1 MQAMGSMKWKKT
13 LGVSWV
19 AVDWGT
25 SNLRIWLMSEDSQ
38 VIAENTSNQGMASLS
53 SPDEFEKVLFECLQS
68 LLTDGEILP
77 VICCGMVGAKQG
89 WQDAGYSTVPH
100 NPLQYQIPVPVPT
113 KHRQLRVWVLPG
125 LCQLTPADV
134 MRGEETQIAGVLCQ
148 HKEFSGVLCLPG
160 THSKWALCQAGE
172 VASFST
178 FMTGELFSLLSKQ
191 SVLRHSVNDE
201 QWSDDAFK
209 QGLQDAVNNPA
220 QLTSELFSVRAR
232 DILGNGA
239 ISFGKARLSGLLIGS
254 ELEGTREWWQ
264 GEKVILLGD
273 SLLQSL
279 YKLAM
284 DQVNIDVVLLDATQM
299 TLAGLTA
306 AYEQQG

>member
-1 MQAMGSMKWKKT
+1 MQAMGSMKWDKT

-25 SNLRIWLMSEDSQ
+25 SNLRIWLMSKDSQ
-38 VIAENTSNQGMASLS
+38 VIAENISNQGMASLS
-53 SPDEFEKVLFECLQS
+53 SPAEFEQVLFECLES
-68 LLTDGEILP
+68 LLIDGEVLP

-89 WQDAGYSTVPH
+89 WLDAGYSTVPH
-100 NPLQYQIPVPVPT
+100 NPLQYQMPVAVPT
-113 KHRQLRVWVLPG
+113 KHRQLWVWVLPG
-125 LCQLTPADV
+125 LCQLKPADV

-178 FMTGELFSLLSKQ
+178 FMTGELFDLLSKQ
-191 SVLRHSVNDE
+191 SVLRHSVIDD

-209 QGLQDAVNNPA
+209 QGVQDAINNPA

-239 ISFGKARLSGLLIGS
+239 THFGKARLSGLLIGS

-264 GEKVILLGD
+264 GKKVILLGD

-284 DQVNIDVVLLDATQM
+284 EQVNIDVVLLDGTQM

>member
-1 MQAMGSMKWKKT
+1 
-13 LGVSWV
+13 
-19 AVDWGT
+19 
-25 SNLRIWLMSEDSQ
+25 
-38 VIAENTSNQGMASLS
+38 
-53 SPDEFEKVLFECLQS
+53 
-68 LLTDGEILP
+68 
-77 VICCGMVGAKQG
+77 
-89 WQDAGYSTVPH
+89 
-100 NPLQYQIPVPVPT
+100 
-113 KHRQLRVWVLPG
+113 
-125 LCQLTPADV
+125 

-178 FMTGELFSLLSKQ
+178 FMTGELFDLLSKQ
-191 SVLRHSVNDE
+191 SVLRHSVIDD

-209 QGLQDAVNNPA
+209 QGVQDAINNPA

-239 ISFGKARLSGLLIGS
+239 THFGKARLSGLLIGS

-264 GEKVILLGD
+264 GKKVILLGD

-284 DQVNIDVVLLDATQM
+284 EQVNIDVVLLDGTQM

>member
-1 MQAMGSMKWKKT
+1 MQAMGSMKWDKT
-13 LGVSWV
+13 LGASWV

-25 SNLRIWLMSEDSQ
+25 SNLRIWLMSKDSQ
-38 VIAENTSNQGMASLS
+38 VIAENISNQGMASLS
-53 SPDEFEKVLFECLQS
+53 SPAEFEQVLFECLES
-68 LLTDGEILP
+68 LLIDGEVLP

-89 WQDAGYSTVPH
+89 WLDAGYSTVPH
-100 NPLQYQIPVPVPT
+100 NPLQYQMPVAVPT
-113 KHRQLRVWVLPG
+113 KHRQLWVWVLPG
-125 LCQLTPADV
+125 LCQLKPADV

-178 FMTGELFSLLSKQ
+178 FMTGELFDLLSKQ
-191 SVLRHSVNDE
+191 SVLRHSVIDD

-209 QGLQDAVNNPA
+209 QGVQDAINNPA

-239 ISFGKARLSGLLIGS
+239 THFGKARLSGLLIGS

-264 GEKVILLGD
+264 GKKVILLGD

-284 DQVNIDVVLLDATQM
+284 EQVNIDVVLLDGTQM

>member
-113 KHRQLRVWVLPG
+113 KHRQLWVWVLPG
-125 LCQLTPADV
+125 LFQLTPADV

-160 THSKWALCQAGE
+160 THSKWALCQAGK

-209 QGLQDAVNNPA
+209 QGVQDAVNNPA